1 MEMGGQ
7 VTEEGQKRPI
17 NCEERPDCTGKQG
30 KENKAIRCYFTPI
43 GLTAVLK
50 SKRREMASPYRFVRQ
65 MPDLGKLTM
74 YIPYTQLLLI

>member
-1 MEMGGQ
+1 MEIGGQ
-7 VTEEGQKRPI
+7 VTEEGHKKPI
-17 NCEERPDCTGKQG
+17 NCEEKPDCTGKQG
-30 KENKAIRCYFTPI
+30 NEKKEMRCYFTPI

-50 SKRREMASPYRFVRQ
+50 SKRREMAPPYHFVKQ